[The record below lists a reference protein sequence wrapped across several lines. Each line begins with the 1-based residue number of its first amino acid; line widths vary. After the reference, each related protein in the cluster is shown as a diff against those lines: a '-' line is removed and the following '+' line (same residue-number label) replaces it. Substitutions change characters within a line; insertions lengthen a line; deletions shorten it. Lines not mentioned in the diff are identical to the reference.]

1 MKQNL
6 FLLYFTANFSGADR
20 FIGVAS
26 PLLSWSG
33 AQDYCRKYHTDLASS
48 LNSSD
53 QAMLMRVSNIQ
64 GDSWFGLS
72 RDSWKWLEGANAS
85 KVKWYPGQPSNN
97 WGNEYCAGIFNGL
110 FFDEPCATLRYFICD
125 TISPVRSQT
134 VKLQVKSDVRV
145 FDPAVQSFILDQIK
159 QTLKEHLVMEN
170 ATVTWRVQPDGNIFH
185 KKKQETIASKC

>member
-6 FLLYFTANFSGADR
+6 FLLYFT
-20 FIGVAS
+20 
-26 PLLSWSG
+26 
-33 AQDYCRKYHTDLASS
+33 
-48 LNSSD
+48 
-53 QAMLMRVSNIQ
+53 
-64 GDSWFGLS
+64 
-72 RDSWKWLEGANAS
+72 
-85 KVKWYPGQPSNN
+85 
-97 WGNEYCAGIFNGL
+97 GIFNGL